1 MALTA
6 APAAASIDLSGVKMP
21 FTVTDMITAGM
32 SFLGIFDTWILI
44 GLGVVF
50 AGLMAGFIYWI
61 VSKAKKHAPGSGK

>member
-1 MALTA
+1 MAVPTA
-6 APAAASIDLSGVKMP
+6 AVSVDLTGVKVP
-21 FTVTDMITAGM
+21 FTVGDMITTGM

-61 VSKAKKHAPGSGK
+61 VAKAKKHAPGSGK